1 MSHTTIRMGRC
12 SVGRAT
18 QKYTSSAGGSLTL
31 QNVLENGNVATIGI
45 QTPNPIIS
53 NTLTLTGV
61 SKGDILY
68 APQDGVIQTLS
79 IGPTNNV
86 LTVTNQ
92 TLGTL
97 SWEPPQG
104 AGGAAD
110 NLENTT
116 IAGAFTNQT
125 VLFQNPTTG
134 FIVSSN
140 ALVTGNVTADHFIG
154 DGSNLTGIS
163 AISNVVQLQNDMT
176 SNASRISDLEAAN
189 TVQETLINDLT
200 SDLGS
205 NVARIASL
213 ESNALMTSSS
223 TLGTIQPGDLLYG
236 AGTDLLSRLN
246 IGSSGTVLT
255 VDNSGIPSWQSAGGG
270 SLWNQ
275 DGGKLYYTG
284 GPVGIANTEP
294 LTTQTLQIGSNVV
307 IEDTGSNKIVI
318 TGNVYIAKN
327 LKVIDEIRTFKVVA
341 AEYEQKAV
349 TIVSV
354 QPPTDIVMN

>member
-1 MSHTTIRMGRC
+1 MTRC

-31 QNVLENGNVATIGI
+31 QDVLENGNVATIGI
-45 QTPNPIIS
+45 QTLNPIIS

-92 TLGTL
+92 SLGTL

-116 IAGAFTNQT
+116 LSGAFTNQT
-125 VLFQNPTTG
+125 VLFQNSTTG
-134 FIVSSN
+134 FTVSSN
-140 ALVTGNVTADHFIG
+140 VLVSGNVTADHFIG

-163 AISNVVQLQNDMT
+163 SISNVVQLQTDMT

-189 TVQETLINDLT
+189 TVQETLINTVT
-200 SDLGS
+200 STAQNNS
-205 NVARIASL
+205 NRLSTLEGLRIITDTASL
-213 ESNALMTSSS
+213 NA
-223 TLGTIQPGDLLYG
+223 IQTGDLLY
-236 AGTDLLSRLN
+236 APSNNTLQRLP
-246 IGSSGTVLT
+246 IGSAGQVLNSDGSVPYWGT
-255 VDNSGIPSWQSAGGG
+255 GGG
-270 SLWNQ
+270 STVSSQW
-275 DGGKLYYTG
+275 TG
-284 GPVGIANTEP
+284 TSTIYFTGNVGIG
-294 LTTQTLQIGSNVV
+294 TTDVSKTLSVGSNVV
-307 IEDTGSNKIVI
+307 IEDTADDKLTV
-318 TGNVYIAKN
+318 TGNVYVSRALRAIDLVEAYEVRANFFTVKN
-327 LKVIDEIRTFKVVA
+327 IDIR
-341 AEYEQKAV
+341 AER
-349 TIVSV
+349 
-354 QPPTDIVMN
+354 PRRGDIVQ

>member
-1 MSHTTIRMGRC
+1 MGRC
-12 SVGRAT
+12 STGRAT

-31 QNVLENGNVATIGI
+31 QDVLENGNVATVGI

-53 NTLTLTGV
+53 NTLTMTGV
-61 SKGDILY
+61 TKGDILY

-86 LTVTNQ
+86 LTVTSQ

-116 IAGAFTNQT
+116 LSGAFTNQT
-125 VLFQNPTTG
+125 VLFQHPTTG
-134 FIVSSN
+134 FTVDSN
-140 ALVTGNVTADHFIG
+140 AVVAGNVTADHFIG

-176 SNASRISDLEAAN
+176 SNASRIANLEDANVVQASLITGITTDL
-189 TVQETLINDLT
+189 
-200 SDLGS
+200 SS
-205 NVARIASL
+205 NVVRIASL

-223 TLGTIQPGDLLYG
+223 TLGTIQPGNLLYG
-236 AGTDLLSRLN
+236 AGTDSLSRLN
-246 IGSSGTVLT
+246 IGSFGHVLT
-255 VDNSGIPSWQSAGGG
+255 VDNSGMPSWQSPGGG

-275 DGGKLYYTG
+275 DGTKLYYTG
-284 GPVGIANTEP
+284 GPVGIANTAA
-294 LTTQTLQIGSNVV
+294 LTTQTLQIGSNVS
-307 IEDTGSNKIVI
+307 ISDTDDNKLTV
-318 TGNVYIAKN
+318 TGNVKINRN
-327 LKVIDEIRTFKVVA
+327 LDVIDEIKTFGLVTTQLFVKTVEVT
-341 AEYEQKAV
+341 AERQSKNV
-349 TIVSV
+349 TI
-354 QPPTDIVMN
+354 

>member
-1 MSHTTIRMGRC
+1 MTRC

-31 QNVLENGNVATIGI
+31 QDVLENGNVATIGI
-45 QTPNPIIS
+45 QTLNPIIS

-116 IAGAFTNQT
+116 LAGAFTNQT

-134 FIVSSN
+134 FTVSSN
-140 ALVTGNVTADHFIG
+140 VVVTGNVTADHFIG

-163 AISNVVQLQNDMT
+163 ALSNVVQLQNDMT
-176 SNASRISDLEAAN
+176 SNASRISDLEDAN
-189 TVQETLINDLT
+189 VVQASLLTDITTDL
-200 SDLGS
+200 SS
-205 NVARIASL
+205 NAVRIASL

-223 TLGTIQPGDLLYG
+223 TLGTIQSGDLLYG
-236 AGTDLLSRLN
+236 AGTDSLSRLS
-246 IGSSGTVLT
+246 IGSSGTILT
-255 VDNSGIPSWQSAGGG
+255 VDNTGIPSWQAPAGGN
-270 SLWNQ
+270 LWN
-275 DGGKLYYTG
+275 DDAGKIYYTS

-294 LTTQTLQIGSNVV
+294 LTTQTLQIGSNVN
-307 IEDTGSNKIVI
+307 ISDTNDDKLVV
-318 TGNVYIAKN
+318 TGNTYISRN
-327 LKVIDEIRTFKVVA
+327 LRVIDEIKTFGLVTTQLFVKTVEVT
-341 AEYEQKAV
+341 AERQSKIV
-349 TIVSV
+349 TI
-354 QPPTDIVMN
+354 

>member
-1 MSHTTIRMGRC
+1 MGRC

-31 QNVLENGNVATIGI
+31 QDVLENGNVATIGI
-45 QTPNPIIS
+45 QALNPIIS

-86 LTVTNQ
+86 LTVTSQ

-134 FIVSSN
+134 FTVSSN

-163 AISNVVQLQNDMT
+163 ALSNVVQLQNDMT

-205 NVARIASL
+205 NAARIASL
-213 ESNALMTSSS
+213 ESNALMTSSN
-223 TLGTIQPGDLLYG
+223 TLGTIQQGDLLYG
-236 AGTDLLSRLN
+236 AGTDSLSRLN
-246 IGSSGTVLT
+246 IGSSGTILT
-255 VDNSGIPSWQSAGGG
+255 VDNTGIPSWQAPAGGT
-270 SLWNQ
+270 LWN
-275 DGGKLYYTG
+275 DDAGKIYYTS
-284 GPVGIANTEP
+284 GPVGIGNTEP
-294 LTTQTLQIGSNVV
+294 LTTQTLQIGSNVS
-307 IEDTGSNKIVI
+307 INDTGSYKIVI
-318 TGNVYIAKN
+318 TGNMYIAKN
-327 LKVIDEIRTFKVVA
+327 LQVIDEIRTFKVVA

>member
-1 MSHTTIRMGRC
+1 MTRC

-31 QNVLENGNVATIGI
+31 QDVLENGNVATIGI
-45 QTPNPIIS
+45 QTLNPIIS

-92 TLGTL
+92 GLGTL

-116 IAGAFTNQT
+116 LSGAFTNQT

-134 FIVSSN
+134 FTVSSN
-140 ALVTGNVTADHFIG
+140 ALVSGNVTADHFIG

-163 AISNVVQLQNDMT
+163 SISNVVQLQTDMT
-176 SNASRISDLEAAN
+176 SNVSRISDLEAAN
-189 TVQETLINDLT
+189 AVQESLINTAISTGQNNSYRLNI
-200 SDLGS
+200 LEFK
-205 NVARIASL
+205 RIITNTRSL
-213 ESNALMTSSS
+213 NP
-223 TLGTIQPGDLLYG
+223 IQRGDLLY
-236 AGTDLLSRLN
+236 APSANTLERLP
-246 IGSSGTVLT
+246 IGSTGQFLT
-255 VDNSGIPSWQSAGGG
+255 VNNGAPTWSPLGG
-270 SLWNQ
+270 SSQW
-275 DGGKLYYTG
+275 TG
-284 GPVGIANTEP
+284 TNTIYFTGNVGIG
-294 LTTQTLQIGSNVV
+294 TTDVSKTLSVGSNVV
-307 IEDTGSNKIVI
+307 IEDTANDKLTV
-318 TGNVYIAKN
+318 TGNVYVSRALRAIDLVESYEVRANFFTVKN
-327 LKVIDEIRTFKVVA
+327 IDIR
-341 AEYEQKAV
+341 AER
-349 TIVSV
+349 
-354 QPPTDIVMN
+354 PRRGDIVQ

>member
-1 MSHTTIRMGRC
+1 MGRC

-31 QNVLENGNVATIGI
+31 QDVLENGNVATIGI
-45 QTPNPIIS
+45 QTLNPIIS

-68 APQDGVIQTLS
+68 APQDGVIQTLG

-86 LTVTNQ
+86 LTVTSQN
-92 TLGTL
+92 LGTL

-163 AISNVVQLQNDMT
+163 ALSNVVQLQNDMT
-176 SNASRISDLEAAN
+176 SNAGRISDLEDAN
-189 TVQETLINDLT
+189 AVQASLITNITTDL
-200 SDLGS
+200 SS
-205 NVARIASL
+205 NVVRIASL

-223 TLGTIQPGDLLYG
+223 TLGTIQLGDLLYG
-236 AGTDLLSRLN
+236 AGTNSLSRLN
-246 IGSSGTVLT
+246 IGSSGTILT
-255 VDNSGIPSWQSAGGG
+255 VDNTGIPSWQAPAGGT
-270 SLWNQ
+270 LWN
-275 DGGKLYYTG
+275 DDAGKIYYTS
-284 GPVGIANTEP
+284 GPVGIGNTEP
-294 LTTQTLQIGSNVV
+294 LTTQTLQIGSNVS
-307 IEDTGSNKIVI
+307 IDDTGSNKMVI
-318 TGNVYIAKN
+318 TGNAYVSKN
-327 LKVIDEIRTFKVVA
+327 LRVIDQVETFSLVATQIFIKNAEVVA
-341 AEYEQKAV
+341 ERPS
-349 TIVSV
+349 TGGIVL
-354 QPPTDIVMN
+354 

>member
-1 MSHTTIRMGRC
+1 MGRC

-31 QNVLENGNVATIGI
+31 QDVLENGNVATIGI
-45 QTPNPIIS
+45 QTLNPIIS

-86 LTVTNQ
+86 LTVTSQ

-163 AISNVVQLQNDMT
+163 ALSNVVQLQNDMT
-176 SNASRISDLEAAN
+176 SNAGRISDLEDAN
-189 TVQETLINDLT
+189 AVQEVLINDLT

-205 NVARIASL
+205 NATRIASL

-236 AGTDLLSRLN
+236 VGTDSLSRLN
-246 IGSSGTVLT
+246 IGSSGTILT
-255 VDNSGIPSWQSAGGG
+255 VDNTGIPSWQAPAGGT
-270 SLWNQ
+270 LWN
-275 DGGKLYYTG
+275 DDAGKIYYTS
-284 GPVGIANTEP
+284 GPVGIGNTEP
-294 LTTQTLQIGSNVV
+294 LTTQTLQIGSNVS
-307 IEDTGSNKIVI
+307 IDDTGSNKMVI
-318 TGNVYIAKN
+318 TGNAYVSKN
-327 LKVIDEIRTFKVVA
+327 LRVIDQVETFSLVATQIFIKNAEVVA
-341 AEYEQKAV
+341 ERPS
-349 TIVSV
+349 TGGIVL
-354 QPPTDIVMN
+354 

>member
-1 MSHTTIRMGRC
+1 MGRC

-31 QNVLENGNVATIGI
+31 QDVLENGNVATIGI
-45 QTPNPIIS
+45 QTLNPIIS

-86 LTVTNQ
+86 LTVTSQ

-134 FIVSSN
+134 FTVSSN

-163 AISNVVQLQNDMT
+163 AISNVVQLQNGMT
-176 SNASRISDLEAAN
+176 SNASRISDLEDAN
-189 TVQETLINDLT
+189 AVQETLINDLT
-200 SDLGS
+200 TDLSS
-205 NVARIASL
+205 NVVRIASL

-223 TLGTIQPGDLLYG
+223 NLGTIQPGDLLYG
-236 AGTDLLSRLN
+236 AGTDSLSRLN

-294 LTTQTLQIGSNVV
+294 LTTQTLQIGSNVA
-307 IEDTGSNKIVI
+307 IEDTTNDKLTI
-318 TGNVYIAKN
+318 TGNVYVSRALRAIDLLESYEVRANFFTVKN
-327 LKVIDEIRTFKVVA
+327 IDIR
-341 AEYEQKAV
+341 AERPRRGT
-349 TIVSV
+349 TI
-354 QPPTDIVMN
+354 

>member
-1 MSHTTIRMGRC
+1 MGRC

-31 QNVLENGNVATIGI
+31 QDVLENGNVATIGI
-45 QTPNPIIS
+45 QTLNPIIS

-86 LTVTNQ
+86 LTVTSQN
-92 TLGTL
+92 LGTL

-104 AGGAAD
+104 AGGSAD

-163 AISNVVQLQNDMT
+163 ALSNVVQLQNDMT
-176 SNASRISDLEAAN
+176 SNASRISDLEDAN
-189 TVQETLINDLT
+189 AVQEVLINDLT

-205 NVARIASL
+205 NAARIASL

-223 TLGTIQPGDLLYG
+223 TLGTIQSGDLLYG
-236 AGTDLLSRLN
+236 AGTNSLSNLS
-246 IGSSGTVLT
+246 IGSSGDVLT
-255 VDNSGIPSWQSAGGG
+255 VDNSGMPYWASASG
-270 SLWNQ
+270 SATQWIGTNT
-275 DGGKLYYTG
+275 LYFTG
-284 GPVGIANTEP
+284 NVGIGTSDVSK
-294 LTTQTLQIGSNVV
+294 TLSVGSNVF
-307 IEDTGSNKIVI
+307 IKDTTDDKVNV
-318 TGNVYIAKN
+318 TGNVYVSKSLKAIDRLESYEVRANFFTVKN
-327 LKVIDEIRTFKVVA
+327 IDIK
-341 AEYEQKAV
+341 AER
-349 TIVSV
+349 
-354 QPPTDIVMN
+354 PRRGDITL

>member
-1 MSHTTIRMGRC
+1 MTRC

-31 QNVLENGNVATIGI
+31 QDVLENGNVATIGI
-45 QTPNPIIS
+45 QTLNPIIS

-79 IGPTNNV
+79 IGPSNNV
-86 LTVTNQ
+86 LTVTSQ
-92 TLGTL
+92 SLGTL

-104 AGGAAD
+104 AGGASD

-116 IAGAFTNQT
+116 LSGAFTNQT

-134 FIVSSN
+134 FTVSSN
-140 ALVTGNVTADHFIG
+140 VLVSGNVTADHFIG

-176 SNASRISDLEAAN
+176 SNASRISDLEDAN
-189 TVQETLINDLT
+189 AVQEVLINDLT

-213 ESNALMTSSS
+213 ESNAIMTSSS
-223 TLGTIQPGDLLYG
+223 TLGTIQMGDILYG
-236 AGTDLLSRLN
+236 AGTNSLQRLP
-246 IGSSGTVLT
+246 IGSSGQVL
-255 VDNSGIPSWQSAGGG
+255 NSDGSVPYWGTGGG
-270 SLWNQ
+270 SGTSQWF
-275 DGGKLYYTG
+275 GTSTIYFTG
-284 GPVGIANTEP
+284 NVGIG
-294 LTTQTLQIGSNVV
+294 TTDVSKTLSIGSNVV
-307 IEDTGSNKIVI
+307 IEDTADDKLTV
-318 TGNVYIAKN
+318 TGNAYVSKSLRAIDRLESYEVRANFFTVKN
-327 LKVIDEIRTFKVVA
+327 IDIK
-341 AEYEQKAV
+341 AER
-349 TIVSV
+349 
-354 QPPTDIVMN
+354 PRRGDITL

>member
-1 MSHTTIRMGRC
+1 MTRC

-31 QNVLENGNVATIGI
+31 QDVLENGNVATIGI
-45 QTPNPIIS
+45 QTLNPIIS

-116 IAGAFTNQT
+116 LSGAFTNQT

-134 FIVSSN
+134 FTVSSN

-154 DGSNLTGIS
+154 DGSNLTGVS
-163 AISNVVQLQNDMT
+163 TTSNIVQVQADIT
-176 SNASRISDLEAAN
+176 SNASRISDLEDAN
-189 TVQETLINDLT
+189 TVQEGLINT
-200 SDLGS
+200 VT
-205 NVARIASL
+205 NTAQNNTTRIGALEGKRIITDTASL
-213 ESNALMTSSS
+213 NA
-223 TLGTIQPGDLLYG
+223 IQTGDLLY
-236 AGTDLLSRLN
+236 APSTNTLQRLP
-246 IGSSGTVLT
+246 IGSSGQFLT
-255 VDNSGIPSWQSAGGG
+255 VNNNVPTWSPLGVSSQW
-270 SLWNQ
+270 
-275 DGGKLYYTG
+275 TG
-284 GPVGIANTEP
+284 TNTIYFTGNVGIG
-294 LTTQTLQIGSNVV
+294 TTDVSKTLSVGSSVV
-307 IEDTGSNKIVI
+307 FDDTADDKVTV
-318 TGNVYIAKN
+318 TGNVYVSRALRAIDLLESYEVRANFFTVKN
-327 LKVIDEIRTFKVVA
+327 IDIRAERPRRGAVI
-341 AEYEQKAV
+341 
-349 TIVSV
+349 
-354 QPPTDIVMN
+354 

>member
-1 MSHTTIRMGRC
+1 MTRC

-31 QNVLENGNVATIGI
+31 QDVLENGNVATIGI
-45 QTPNPIIS
+45 QTLNPIIS

-116 IAGAFTNQT
+116 LSGAFTNQT

-134 FIVSSN
+134 FTVSSN

-154 DGSNLTGIS
+154 DGSNLTGVS
-163 AISNVVQLQNDMT
+163 TTSNIVQIQADIT
-176 SNASRISDLEAAN
+176 SNASRISDLEDANIVQRGLIN
-189 TVQETLINDLT
+189 TVTNTAQNNTT
-200 SDLGS
+200 
-205 NVARIASL
+205 RIGALEGKRIITDTASL
-213 ESNALMTSSS
+213 NA
-223 TLGTIQPGDLLYG
+223 IQTGDLLY
-236 AGTDLLSRLN
+236 APSTNTLQRLP
-246 IGSSGTVLT
+246 IGSAGQFLTVNNNVPSWSPLGVSSQWSGT
-255 VDNSGIPSWQSAGGG
+255 NHIHF
-270 SLWNQ
+270 
-275 DGGKLYYTG
+275 TG
-284 GPVGIANTEP
+284 NVGVG
-294 LTTQTLQIGSNVV
+294 TTTTLATLQVGSNVH
-307 IEDTGSNKIVI
+307 IHDKEDDKIQV
-318 TGNVYIAKN
+318 TGNVYISRTLQA
-327 LKVIDEIRTFKVVA
+327 IDMVKTFELQASFINIKDVEVVA
-341 AEYEQKAV
+341 ERPRRGIV
-349 TIVSV
+349 TL
-354 QPPTDIVMN
+354 

>member
-1 MSHTTIRMGRC
+1 MGRC

-31 QNVLENGNVATIGI
+31 QDVLENGNVATIGI
-45 QTPNPIIS
+45 QTLNPIIS

-86 LTVTNQ
+86 LTVTSQ

-163 AISNVVQLQNDMT
+163 ALSNVVQLQNDMT
-176 SNASRISDLEAAN
+176 SNAGRISDLEDAN
-189 TVQETLINDLT
+189 AVQASLITNITTDL
-200 SDLGS
+200 SS
-205 NVARIASL
+205 NVVRIASL

-223 TLGTIQPGDLLYG
+223 TLGTIQLGDLLYG
-236 AGTDLLSRLN
+236 AGTNSLSRLN
-246 IGSSGTVLT
+246 IGSSGTILT
-255 VDNSGIPSWQSAGGG
+255 VDNTGIPSWQAPAGGT
-270 SLWNQ
+270 LWN
-275 DGGKLYYTG
+275 DDAGKIYYTS
-284 GPVGIANTEP
+284 GPVGIGNTEP
-294 LTTQTLQIGSNVV
+294 LTTQTLQIGSNVS
-307 IEDTGSNKIVI
+307 IDDTGSNKMVI
-318 TGNVYIAKN
+318 TGNAYVSKN
-327 LKVIDEIRTFKVVA
+327 LRVIDQVETFSLVATQIFIKNAEVVA
-341 AEYEQKAV
+341 ERPS
-349 TIVSV
+349 TGGIVL
-354 QPPTDIVMN
+354 

>member
-1 MSHTTIRMGRC
+1 MGRC

-31 QNVLENGNVATIGI
+31 QDVLENGNVATIGI
-45 QTPNPIIS
+45 QTLNPIIS

-61 SKGDILY
+61 SKGDIPY

-163 AISNVVQLQNDMT
+163 ALSNVVQLQNDMT
-176 SNASRISDLEAAN
+176 SNASRISDLEDAN
-189 TVQETLINDLT
+189 AVQEVLINDLT

-236 AGTDLLSRLN
+236 ANTNSLSRLN

-255 VDNSGIPSWQSAGGG
+255 VDNTGIPSWQAPAGGT
-270 SLWNQ
+270 LWN
-275 DGGKLYYTG
+275 DDAGKIYYTS

-294 LTTQTLQIGSNVV
+294 LTTQTLQIGSNVS
-307 IEDTGSNKIVI
+307 IDDTGSNKMVI
-318 TGNVYIAKN
+318 TGNAYVSKN
-327 LKVIDEIRTFKVVA
+327 LRVIDQVETFTLVATQIFVKKAEVVA
-341 AEYEQKAV
+341 ERPS
-349 TIVSV
+349 TGGIVL
-354 QPPTDIVMN
+354 